1 MYDYR
6 RFRASRRWLERM
18 VGKGV
23 FLVILGDSNC
33 YLFSRDSALWVQPRV
48 DRGSRVSD
56 LYARLAVYAESRLH
70 PQARCSCA
78 GGYLLSTLQTEDAR
92 LDRCFTRLREMM
104 QSTTRMSSTVFLI
117 LIGAALFSLV
127 FRGFYGDEI
136 VVEWLSDL
144 SGGAFGAMATVM
156 AVMVALGF
164 VLDFIAI
171 QLLTLGILALWPA
184 LATWLGG
191 FMANRSPII
200 DVGLKSNHM
209 IRQ

>member
-1 MYDYR
+1 
-6 RFRASRRWLERM
+6 
-18 VGKGV
+18 
-23 FLVILGDSNC
+23 
-33 YLFSRDSALWVQPRV
+33 
-48 DRGSRVSD
+48 
-56 LYARLAVYAESRLH
+56 
-70 PQARCSCA
+70 
-78 GGYLLSTLQTEDAR
+78 
-92 LDRCFTRLREMM
+92 MM